1 VKIFA
6 GLGNPGAQYALNRH
20 NIGFMAVDAIA
31 ALHGFGPWKSGFLG
45 LVCEG
50 RIGTDK
56 IVLLKPATFM
66 NDSGRSVG
74 EAVRF
79 YKLDP
84 AEALTVFYDELDLEP
99 MKVRVKHG
107 GGAAGHNGIRSIDA
121 HVGADYRRVRL
132 GIGHPGHKDRV
143 SPHVLGNFAKA
154 EMEPLAELLGAVAA
168 EVPWLLAGDE
178 ARFMSEVA
186 RRTVPQ
192 R

>member
-1 VKIFA
+1 MKIFA
-6 GLGNPGAQYALNRH
+6 GLGNPGAAYALHRH

-31 ALHGFGPWKSGFLG
+31 ALHGFGPWKTRFQG
-45 LVCEG
+45 LASEG
-50 RIGTDK
+50 RIGTGK
-56 IVLLKPATFM
+56 VTLLKPATFM

-74 EAVRF
+74 EALRF
-79 YKLDP
+79 YKLEP

-99 MKVRVKHG
+99 FKLRVKHG

-121 HVGADYRRVRL
+121 HVGPDYRRVRL

-154 EMEPLAELLGAVAA
+154 EMDPLADLLGAVAA

-178 ARFMSEVA
+178 ARFMNEVA